1 MAIFAKQAY
10 AAGFEIA
17 PLLALRFSLAAAV
30 FWMVFT
36 VRRAG
41 LPSRRTVVAGLAMG
55 ALGYAAQAGLYF
67 GALTRIDASLT
78 SLLLYTYPGLVF
90 LLALTIGREHASP
103 ARLGALA
110 LATLGT
116 ALVLVGGGVGGVDGL
131 GVALGL
137 GAAVV
142 YSVYILVAD
151 RVLGGADP
159 FTLAALVMTGA
170 AVATAL
176 VTLAL
181 GDFAT
186 LGAVG
191 AGGYGWLLCVT
202 LVSTVLAVSA
212 FFAGMPLV
220 GPATASIVS
229 TVEPVVTIGLATA
242 VFGESL
248 GMGQLAGG
256 VLVLGAVVVLQ
267 RRTGTVAADAPPD
280 HATAAAPAR
289 ALASEPARG

>member
-10 AAGFEIA
+10 AAGFDVA

-30 FWMVFT
+30 FWTVFA

-41 LPSRRTVVAGLAMG
+41 LPSRRTVLAGLAMG
-55 ALGYAAQAGLYF
+55 AFGYAAQAGLYF

-90 LLALTIGREHASP
+90 VLAVTLGREHATPS
-103 ARLGALA
+103 RLAVLG
-110 LATLGT
+110 LATGGT

-131 GVALGL
+131 GVAMGL
-137 GAAVV
+137 GAALV
-142 YSVYILVAD
+142 YSVYIVVAD
-151 RVLGGADP
+151 RVLGDADP
-159 FTLAALVMTGA
+159 FTLAAFVMTGA
-170 AVATAL
+170 AVATFVVAAA
-176 VTLAL
+176 TGNL
-181 GDFAT
+181 G
-186 LGAVG
+186 VG
-191 AGGYGWLLCVT
+191 GVDAGGYGWLLCVA

-242 VFGESL
+242 VFGEAL
-248 GMGQLAGG
+248 GAGQFAGG
-256 VLVLGAVVVLQ
+256 ALVLVAVVLLQ
-267 RRTGTVAADAPPD
+267 RRAGTVAADAPPD
-280 HATAAAPAR
+280 HGPAAAPAR
-289 ALASEPARG
+289 ALAREPA